1 MVYFMLIVMIMLC
14 ALDGSIFSLI
24 SLPSVLEDDGKT
36 AAEKCE
42 QFKSLN
48 VFGRL
53 RGFIYHELFTKIYCP
68 QFHNSPQ
75 VGSLLMSC
83 DHILCHVTVTC
94 SSMGST

>member
-1 MVYFMLIVMIMLC
+1 MGMIK
-14 ALDGSIFSLI
+14 SFFSL
-24 SLPSVLEDDGKT
+24 VLEDDRKT

-42 QFKSLN
+42 LLKSQN

-75 VGSLLMSC
+75 VRHSLMSC
-83 DHILCHVTVTC
+83 DRMLSHVTI
-94 SSMGST
+94 M